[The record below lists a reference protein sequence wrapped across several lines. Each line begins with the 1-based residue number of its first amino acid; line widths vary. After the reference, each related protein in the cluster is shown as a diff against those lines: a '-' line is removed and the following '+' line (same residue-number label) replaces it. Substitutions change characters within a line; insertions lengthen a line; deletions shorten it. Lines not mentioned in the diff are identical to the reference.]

1 MASPRISRKVNRG
14 TGQLPALDLGT
25 QLESLFDT
33 VWRSERIWNLEDR
46 VDRNITFDLWR
57 NRQAQAHGRA
67 SKKEYRI
74 GNR

>member
-1 MASPRISRKVNRG
+1 MASAQVSRKVNCG
-14 TGQLPALDLGT
+14 TGQLPVLDLGT

-46 VDRNITFDLWR
+46 IDRNITLDLWR
-57 NRQAQAHGRA
+57 NRQAEAHGRA
-67 SKKEYRI
+67 SREEYGI